1 MAKRK
6 KPLKTC
12 PECGEKSHARKS
24 TCECGFVFY
33 EKKRNNKV
41 IEDWKS
47 LQKGDI
53 VKSVGGNGPYWEN
66 PETKEKTFMGSYGR
80 FVVQEVKK
88 DYIVVTESRSVRRKL
103 SGHGGYHILY
113 MGCKKKSDLCNN
125 LYNCSHKLI
134 GVSLKRKGES

>member
-1 MAKRK
+1 MAKKK
-6 KPLKTC
+6 KPIKTC
-12 PECGEKSHARKS
+12 PDCGEKCHARKA

-33 EKKRNNKV
+33 EKKNRNIV

-53 VKSVGGNGPYWEN
+53 VKSVGANGPYWLN
-66 PETKEKTFMGSYGR
+66 PDTQEKTYMGSYGK
-80 FVVQEVKK
+80 FVVQEIGK
-88 DYIVVTESRSVRRKL
+88 DHIIVTESHTRRTKF
-103 SGHGGYHILY
+103 SGSGGYHVLY
-113 MGCKKKSDLCNN
+113 MGSMKKSDLCNN

>member
-1 MAKRK
+1 MPKNK

-12 PECGEKSHARKS
+12 PECGGKCHARKS

-33 EKKRNNKV
+33 RKKNSV

-47 LQKGDI
+47 LQKGDV
-53 VKSVGGNGPYWEN
+53 VKSVGAKGPYWLN
-66 PETKEKTFMGSYGR
+66 PETKEKTYMGSYGK
-80 FVVQEVKK
+80 FVVQDVLK
-88 DYIVVTESRSVRRKL
+88 DHIVVTESYTPRRKL
-103 SGHGGYHILY
+103 SRHGGFHTLY
-113 MGCKKKSDLCNN
+113 MGKKKKSELCNN